1 MKMKLKKSKN
11 IKNVIILILMT
22 IQDKTPT
29 TNLVYKATKI
39 IPATWGKEGTRS
51 EHLQLEAD

>member
-11 IKNVIILILMT
+11 IKNVILILMT

-39 IPATWGKEGTRS
+39 IPATWEKEGTRR